1 MNRTEIGITKQTAAR
16 YLLMKQGLFGD
27 YTFEGKSGAYAYVRQ
42 AGCIQFDPVDSV
54 GRNAELTLQSRV
66 KGFRKKD
73 LYSLLYRDRLL
84 VDYFDKEL
92 AIIPTEDWP
101 YFRKYRDLC
110 RRNGQRFEGLAELE
124 EQAVAYIRKHG
135 YVSSAT
141 LPLSGNIS
149 WHSSIHWSGDW
160 DGGPTKAS
168 RSVLEQ
174 LYTAGEL
181 IIHHK
186 DGARTYYDLAEKH
199 IARELLEAEDPLPDV
214 YDYSKWR
221 VKRRIGAVGML
232 WNRGSTAFL
241 GIREMSPAD
250 RNRIFEELYADGET
264 VQVHVEGIRTVFY
277 VLREDV
283 PLLEKAM
290 NSTDTSH
297 RCEFLAPLDP
307 LLWDRALIEKIF
319 DYQYTWEIYTPR
331 EKRKYGYYV
340 LPVLYGERLVGRIEP
355 VIVNGE
361 LVVKGIWLEPGVR
374 KTRKLN
380 QAINVRLKR
389 FARFNDCTYTEQDLW
404 DAPVQEPTHP

>member
-135 YVSSAT
+135 YVSSTT

-186 DGARTYYDLAEKH
+186 DGARKYYDLAERH

-214 YDYSKWR
+214 YDYAKWR

-250 RNRIFEELYADGET
+250 RNRIFEEQYADGET

-277 VLREDV
+277 ILREDV

-290 NSTDTSH
+290 NSTDASH

-361 LVVKGIWLEPGVR
+361 LAVKGIWLEPGVR

-380 QAINVRLKR
+380 KAINVRLKR
-389 FARFNDCTYTEQDLW
+389 FARFNECTYTERDLW
-404 DAPVQEPTHP
+404 DASVQKPPHP

>member
-1 MNRTEIGITKQTAAR
+1 
-16 YLLMKQGLFGD
+16 
-27 YTFEGKSGAYAYVRQ
+27 
-42 AGCIQFDPVDSV
+42 
-54 GRNAELTLQSRV
+54 
-66 KGFRKKD
+66 
-73 LYSLLYRDRLL
+73 
-84 VDYFDKEL
+84 
-92 AIIPTEDWP
+92 
-101 YFRKYRDLC
+101 
-110 RRNGQRFEGLAELE
+110 
-124 EQAVAYIRKHG
+124 
-135 YVSSAT
+135 
-141 LPLSGNIS
+141 
-149 WHSSIHWSGDW
+149 
-160 DGGPTKAS
+160 
-168 RSVLEQ
+168 
-174 LYTAGEL
+174 
-181 IIHHK
+181 
-186 DGARTYYDLAEKH
+186 
-199 IARELLEAEDPLPDV
+199 
-214 YDYSKWR
+214 
-221 VKRRIGAVGML
+221 ML

-250 RNRIFEELYADGET
+250 RNRIFEEQYADGET

-277 VLREDV
+277 ILREDV

-290 NSTDTSH
+290 NSTDTSR

-307 LLWDRALIEKIF
+307 LLWDRALIEKTF